1 MVLCTVW
8 FGPLMGGQVLFFL
21 PLFPNDWG
29 LIFPMASRGVF
40 LSTPFPYY
48 VPILESDTL
57 LEGMGKVTK
66 PTFGQFPSSLAIL
79 VENVRAVIY

>member
-1 MVLCTVW
+1 
-8 FGPLMGGQVLFFL
+8 
-21 PLFPNDWG
+21 
-29 LIFPMASRGVF
+29 MASRGVF